1 MFVLALIRTR
11 VHVCLCVCLR
21 VLALVLF
28 AFLVAVADLS
38 PEEYHD
44 QFLFHASGVFFTRP
58 GGSISSYGD
67 VGGAVI
73 AATTT
78 TDFYSTHAIFAD
90 FRDDEGSDLFDS
102 AGVVSLR
109 ASVATTHCTG
119 RHRRRHTLTQM
130 YSCRQTDADTHTDT
144 HTHTDTQPCC
154 VA

>member
-1 MFVLALIRTR
+1 MCVFVCACFFFF
-11 VHVCLCVCLR
+11 VVVS
-21 VLALVLF
+21 V
-28 AFLVAVADLS
+28 LVAVADLS

-119 RHRRRHTLTQM
+119 RHRRRHTLT
-130 YSCRQTDADTHTDT
+130 
-144 HTHTDTQPCC
+144 
-154 VA
+154 